1 MSRMMA
7 CAAALAIMAMAHAA
21 VAAEAVVLQLRG
33 PPQFE
38 FAGYYAALWQ
48 GFYAEAGLTVDI
60 QPGAPRGQTP
70 TDTVREL
77 AEGRAQFGVGGA
89 ELAIRAAQGM
99 PLLLLAPIFQHSGA
113 AVYYR
118 ADADYGSPAALGK
131 AKVARLPASDILGM
145 EFATALRA
153 EGIDP
158 TKVRSTPVEPG
169 QTLGVL
175 ADKTVDA
182 APGSVWDL
190 PWLAKEKGLNL
201 KSLNPADYRVEFY
214 GDTLFTLQR
223 LAKNEPE
230 LVRNFR
236 IASLRGWEYALQHP
250 DEIAGRIVATLPHPP
265 GIADAAGFAK
275 YQTDVA
281 RRLSRYPDIPLGHS
295 NPDRWNRIEASL
307 FGAGALLR
315 TVDADEFLYDADAAA
330 RSRTDLRAFAILGAT
345 LFAGILAIGLLWF
358 RKRQPAAAKPAAVTP
373 VQATPAPKPRLE
385 APPPAPAKAM
395 PEPPVPADLNGVLT
409 RLERSVRQR
418 LPRGVKYRVSL
429 LPELWTSDADPSA
442 ARTLVLAL
450 VAEAGREIKSGGQL
464 VLGTRNYAFDEASLA
479 ETPGAEIGEF
489 VRLTVRDSGPGLSDE
504 ALDQVFDAELTRR
517 PAVAQAAET
526 MRQLGGFIRV
536 ESAEGVG
543 TAVHLYLPRA
553 KAEPAATGEE
563 AAAAAAE

>member
-1 MSRMMA
+1 MSNNI
-7 CAAALAIMAMAHAA
+7 LL
-21 VAAEAVVLQLRG
+21 VEDN
-33 PPQFE
+33 PS
-38 FAGYYAALWQ
+38 
-48 GFYAEAGLTVDI
+48 D
-60 QPGAPRGQTP
+60 
-70 TDTVREL
+70 
-77 AEGRAQFGVGGA
+77 A

-118 ADADYGSPAALGK
+118 ADADFGSPAALGK

-182 APGSVWDL
+182 APGSLWDL

-223 LAKNEPE
+223 LGKNQPE

-236 IASLRGWEYALQHP
+236 IASLRGWEYTLQHP

-315 TVDADEFLYDADAAA
+315 TVDADEFLYDPDAAA

-345 LFAGILAIGLLWF
+345 LFAGIIAIGLLWF
-358 RKRQPAAAKPAAVTP
+358 RKRQPGAAKPATAAPTR
-373 VQATPAPKPRLE
+373 ATPSPKPRLE
-385 APPPAPAKAM
+385 APPPAPVKAA
-395 PEPPVPADLNGVLT
+395 PELPVPADLNGVLS

-418 LPRGVKYRVSL
+418 LPRG
-429 LPELWTSDADPSA
+429 
-442 ARTLVLAL
+442 
-450 VAEAGREIKSGGQL
+450 
-464 VLGTRNYAFDEASLA
+464 
-479 ETPGAEIGEF
+479 
-489 VRLTVRDSGPGLSDE
+489 
-504 ALDQVFDAELTRR
+504 R
-517 PAVAQAAET
+517 PMPWSE
-526 MRQLGGFIRV
+526 
-536 ESAEGVG
+536 
-543 TAVHLYLPRA
+543 
-553 KAEPAATGEE
+553 
-563 AAAAAAE
+563 

>member
-7 CAAALAIMAMAHAA
+7 CAAALAVMGVAHA
-21 VAAEAVVLQLRG
+21 VSAAEAVVLQLRG

-118 ADADYGSPAALGK
+118 ADADFGSPAALGK

-182 APGSVWDL
+182 APGSLWDL

-223 LAKNEPE
+223 LAKNQPE

-236 IASLRGWEYALQHP
+236 IASLRGWEYTLQHP

-265 GIADAAGFAK
+265 GIADAAGFA
-275 YQTDVA
+275 
-281 RRLSRYPDIPLGHS
+281 
-295 NPDRWNRIEASL
+295 
-307 FGAGALLR
+307 
-315 TVDADEFLYDADAAA
+315 
-330 RSRTDLRAFAILGAT
+330 
-345 LFAGILAIGLLWF
+345 
-358 RKRQPAAAKPAAVTP
+358 
-373 VQATPAPKPRLE
+373 
-385 APPPAPAKAM
+385 
-395 PEPPVPADLNGVLT
+395 
-409 RLERSVRQR
+409 
-418 LPRGVKYRVSL
+418 
-429 LPELWTSDADPSA
+429 
-442 ARTLVLAL
+442 
-450 VAEAGREIKSGGQL
+450 
-464 VLGTRNYAFDEASLA
+464 
-479 ETPGAEIGEF
+479 
-489 VRLTVRDSGPGLSDE
+489 
-504 ALDQVFDAELTRR
+504 
-517 PAVAQAAET
+517 
-526 MRQLGGFIRV
+526 
-536 ESAEGVG
+536 
-543 TAVHLYLPRA
+543 
-553 KAEPAATGEE
+553 
-563 AAAAAAE
+563 